1 MSIVTAITGIL
12 GGGTGKAIE
21 SIASEWIE
29 TVGETAEAAALMI
42 KTLDPNGLM
51 RRRLSA
57 RVTDLYTAY
66 IVIALLLIVAQS
78 FGLGD
83 PKEVAAAA
91 KNITELFVPITTMFS
106 LVLSASFGVNYANVK
121 KGD

>member
-1 MSIVTAITGIL
+1 MSFVSAVAGIL

-21 SIASEWIE
+21 NIASEWIE
-29 TVGETAEAAALMI
+29 TAGETAEAAALMV

-66 IVIALLLIVAQS
+66 IVIALLLMVAQS
-78 FGLGD
+78 FGFGD
-83 PKEVAAAA
+83 AVEVAAAT

-106 LVLSASFGVNYANVK
+106 LVLSASFGVNYANVRK
-121 KGD
+121 EK